1 MPTSTEERRGRK
13 KAKRLRPCI
22 EKVLEDKIYGQMPY
36 FKVLCRHFFYPLSEL
51 IFEDAFQEFAIKVWR
66 KYHTYQESRS
76 LKKWLSAVFLN
87 ACRDIIRKTP
97 KKVVNGFEIENLERA
112 ASGYDESSRREDREI
127 ILAALS
133 HIQPS
138 LQGQLLRGFYL
149 EGLKQREV
157 AELHGLPIGTV
168 KSGKHAALQKL
179 RLVLKPENH

>member
-13 KAKRLRPCI
+13 KAKRLRPRI

-36 FKVLCRHFFYPLSEL
+36 FKALCRQFFYPLSEL

-66 KYHTYQESRS
+66 KYHTYQEGRS

-87 ACRDIIRKTP
+87 ACRDIIRKIP
-97 KKVVNGFEIENLERA
+97 KKTFNGIENLEKA
-112 ASGYDESSRREDREI
+112 VDSCDESSRREDREI

-133 HIQPS
+133 RIQPS
-138 LQGQLLRGFYL
+138 LQGQLLRGFYF